1 MDIYSIDRDLDSEY
15 KRLDKIPENER
26 TKIIDFVN
34 EIKIT
39 GITKYR
45 EYFYLVRIRMIYGIL
60 GDKFLNPDKK
70 AIINMFLGLKKKY
83 TDSTIMDYEN
93 VMKRFYKWHFGSLPD
108 FMDIKFNH
116 KSSHDRKMDL
126 ITRGDIERMLDACNN
141 TRDKALISLLYDSG
155 CRIGQILT
163 LRIEDIV
170 FDEYGMILRVHG
182 KTGNRSVRIIGDSIA
197 YLKDYIKSKDDKDE
211 YLFTGLQKQ
220 NMHHAMKYYD
230 ARKLLI
236 NLKARTG
243 IDKRIYPHLFRHS
256 RASLLAS
263 KVPEAPLE
271 NQMGWVHGSKMTSIY
286 VHLSMRDQDN
296 AILKA
301 YGIDVKEKNEVEEKP
316 KKCPRC
322 DYLNPAN
329 AKYCHNCWLPF
340 DEKLALE
347 YENREKEIEAT
358 IEKSETIPGIAKKMI
373 EAAPESF
380 KAKLMENV
388 LEEIL
393 KDPETLKKFRDEMNK
408 N

>member
-26 TKIIDFVN
+26 TQIIDFVN

-83 TDSTIMDYEN
+83 ADSTIMDYEN

-116 KSSHDRKMDL
+116 KSSHEKKIDL
-126 ITRGDIERMLDACNN
+126 ITRPDIEKLTGACNN
-141 TRDKALISLLYDSG
+141 TRDKALVSLLYDSG
-155 CRIGQILT
+155 CRIGEILT
-163 LRIEDIV
+163 LRMEDIV

-211 YLFTGLQKQ
+211 YLFTGLQRQ
-220 NMHHAMKYYD
+220 NLHHAMKYYD
-230 ARKLLI
+230 ARKLFVT
-236 NLKARTG
+236 LKARTG

-393 KDPETLKKFRDEMNK
+393 KDPETLEKFRNELK
-408 N
+408 